1 MRAFRKLLQDQISG
15 DLRSLPMRV
24 RRLVSPERRLARARN
39 IDDLRTLARSSVP
52 RTVFDFIDGAAND
65 ELALLRNRQG
75 FRDIQVY
82 PRSFVDVSTIDLSTD
97 VLGTRISMPILG
109 APTGLS
115 GLAHADGEVGI
126 ARAVHAAGSIY
137 TLSSMASYSIEEL
150 AREAPGPKWFQL
162 YLLKDLGFVREL
174 LVRARESG
182 YLAVVVTADVARAGR
197 RERDQRNGFSI
208 PPRVTVRSLLGGVR
222 HPGWSTSFVR
232 HERFVI
238 ATMPAN
244 AGSSKVVDLAEFN
257 KSQFDASVTWERLEW
272 LREQW
277 TGPIVVKGLMHPDDA
292 LRATRIGANAIG
304 VSNHGGRQLDDA
316 PSSISMLPAVVDAV
330 SDSAEIFL
338 DSGIRRGS
346 DVLKALAS
354 GARACLVGR
363 PLLYGLAVAG
373 EPGVARALS
382 ILSEELETAMA
393 LAGANSVDV
402 LNASYLVR

>member
-1 MRAFRKLLQDQISG
+1 MRAFRKLLQDQITA
-15 DLRSLPMRV
+15 DLGLFPMRA
-24 RRLVSPERRLARARN
+24 RRWASAERRLTKARN
-39 IDDLRTLARSSVP
+39 INDLRALARSSLP

-82 PRSFVDVSTIDLSTD
+82 PRSFIDVSTVALSTE
-97 VLGTRISMPILG
+97 VFGTPISMPIIG

-115 GLAHADGEVGI
+115 GLAHADGELGI

-162 YLLKDLGFVREL
+162 YLWKDLGFVREL
-174 LVRARESG
+174 LVRSQDSG
-182 YLAVVVTADVARAGR
+182 YLALVVTVDVARAGR
-197 RERDQRNGFSI
+197 RERDQRNGFAI
-208 PPRVTVRSLLGGVR
+208 PPRVTVRSLLGGLR
-222 HPGWSTSFVR
+222 HPGWSTAFVR
-232 HERFVI
+232 NERFII
-238 ATMPAN
+238 ANTPAS
-244 AGSSKVVDLAEFN
+244 AGSSKAVDLAEFA

-277 TGPIVVKGLMHPDDA
+277 TGPLVVKGLMHPDDA
-292 LRATRIGANAIG
+292 RRAARMGANAIC

-316 PSSISMLPAVVDAV
+316 PSSIAALPAVVDAV
-330 SDSAEIFL
+330 SGAADVFL
-338 DSGIRRGS
+338 DSGVRRGS
-346 DVLKALAS
+346 DILKAVAS
-354 GARACLVGR
+354 GARVCLVGR

-382 ILSEELETAMA
+382 ILSGELETAMA
-393 LAGANSVDV
+393 LAGANSVDE
-402 LNASYLVR
+402 LNASFLVR